1 MTIDNTYPEQSAEL
15 LPKGYTGELSAVY
28 SSDDYLLLIADFE
41 EEIQNRIEH
50 GGNSIDIIAMQGAL
64 KGLREMLEQV
74 QDMEAEYLQMLRK
87 GHFYSFYYV
96 DENHVPGTTGD
107 ICLILDGKP
116 TEHLIPYEDLDEV
129 LENIDQFIYTSE
141 GTKYEPLRNII
152 GDRPLMP
159 LAWYIRLCVL
169 CEEDED
175 APATIT
181 PVLDTPIPEEFD
193 LSKLQAFTPKP
204 TDYLVSTIDKLTN
217 SITSGKLKANKQKLT
232 PIGTGK
238 KGKGAI
244 TRAMLTFDVDE
255 LGDLSTH
262 GNLNPFDMVVFKAVC
277 SRYTSGNDFITDGM
291 INETIAG
298 ERNTLNSQRR
308 KLITDAMKKL
318 TRTRITIDVTEEAQ
332 SYGFVTEE
340 FKREDAMISAEVMT
354 QSYKGRVVSGYYI
367 KGAPLLLQY
376 ASKKKQLYQVPLS
389 YLCAPI
395 TKNEEVI
402 VLQDYLLDRIK
413 TMISNGGKLSNQI
426 RFDTIEERVFGYQ
439 DNEGRS
445 EEAMRKK
452 RRVMIKNITKLMDYW
467 IGEGLITSYNIYKKG
482 RKQEGIEVFY
492 EIPKK
497 RKAPK
502 KLEAT
507 E

>member
-1 MTIDNTYPEQSAEL
+1 MTIDNTYPEGTEEL
-15 LPKGYTGELSAVY
+15 LPVSGVGNLTAVY

-41 EEIQNRIEH
+41 EEIQSRIEQ
-50 GGNSIDIIAMQGAL
+50 GGNSIDVIAMQGAL
-64 KGLREMLEQV
+64 KSLREMLAQV
-74 QDMEAEYLQMLRK
+74 QDMETEYIRMITQ
-87 GHFYSFYYV
+87 GYFYSFYYV
-96 DENHVPGTTGD
+96 DENHIPGTTGD

-152 GDRPLMP
+152 GDRPLLP

-169 CEEDED
+169 NEEEED
-175 APATIT
+175 AYTAIM
-181 PVLDTPIPEEFD
+181 PVHESPDSDEFD
-193 LSKLQAFTPKP
+193 LSKLQAFTPKQ
-204 TDYLVSTIDKLTN
+204 TDFLVSTIDKLTN

-244 TRAMLTFDVDE
+244 TRAMLTFDVEE
-255 LGDLSTH
+255 LGDLSTN

-277 SRYTSGNDFITDGM
+277 SLYRAGNDFITDGM
-291 INETIAG
+291 INNTILG
-298 ERNTLNSQRR
+298 EKNTLNEQRR
-308 KLITDAMKKL
+308 KLITEAMKKL
-318 TRTRITIDVTEEAQ
+318 IRTRITIDVTDEAK
-332 SYGFVTEE
+332 SYGFIADE
-340 FKREDAMISAEVMT
+340 FKREDYMISAEVMT
-354 QSYKGRVVSGYYI
+354 QVYKGRIITGYHV
-367 KGAPLLLQY
+367 KGIPLLLQY
-376 ASKKKQLYQVPLS
+376 ASKKKQLYRVPLS

-395 TKNEEVI
+395 NKNEEVI

-413 TMISNGGKLSNQI
+413 TMISSGGKLSNQI

-452 RRVMIKNITKLMDYW
+452 RRVMIKNATKLMDYW
-467 IGEGLITSYNIYKKG
+467 IGEGLIKSYSIYKKG
-482 RKQEGIEVFY
+482 RKQEGIEILY
-492 EIPKK
+492 DIPKK
-497 RKAPK
+497 KREPK